1 MVLAGE
7 VVELGGFKNQKMTA
21 RKWSQLLGSL
31 ILLTEFDKKGF
42 THTIRVRPL
51 CWASAIVIKPM
62 KMLMLSMSV
71 QPRKK
76 ECNFFVE

>member
-31 ILLTEFDKKGF
+31 ILLTEFNKKGF

-51 CWASAIVIKPM
+51 CWASARVTSFLNKG
-62 KMLMLSMSV
+62 SYY
-71 QPRKK
+71 
-76 ECNFFVE
+76 